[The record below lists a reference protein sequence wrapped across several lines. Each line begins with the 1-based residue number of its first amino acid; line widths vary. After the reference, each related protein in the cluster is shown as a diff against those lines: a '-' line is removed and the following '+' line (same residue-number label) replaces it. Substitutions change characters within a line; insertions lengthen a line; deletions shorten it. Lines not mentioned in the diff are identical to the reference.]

1 MLVDWGREVEKKI
14 GLGSSVGGE
23 SLGDAAERRHVR
35 EHGVVLRGAGLLPG
49 VPGRAAARAE
59 EVDVVVHPRVPSVLV
74 GLTISDLQ
82 KVETTTFV
90 DRLFVNAFAYF
101 PNGNLSSVTPTSLF
115 SKSLHHWSKIWDE
128 KSWL

>member
-49 VPGRAAARAE
+49 VPGRAATRAE

-82 KVETTTFV
+82 KVETTTFF
-90 DRLFVNAFAYF
+90 DRLFGNAFAYF
-101 PNGNLSSVTPTSLF
+101 P
-115 SKSLHHWSKIWDE
+115 
-128 KSWL
+128 